1 MACVAFFLNAVF
13 AASEATFHCSL
24 ANDSGSGSMDGP
36 QQVSTLE
43 YCVVDNCTIM
53 RIDTGQKLDIVYT
66 TESIIVVNPIDGQT
80 SSVIAKNDNEFPCL
94 LPDTMA
100 YDNHMATFIG
110 SMTIDLLITAVSSY
124 ILIVHLLFKELHN
137 LMGKLMILYNLT
149 IIFLCIIIG
158 VWLFLRYIIPANSQ
172 ITCHSIVVL
181 FIITSIGNN
190 NVSTCLFTY
199 LTNIM
204 YRSYKLRSS
213 MSKARSKF
221 LLKCYTAYIVGTVI
235 FYLFITVAY
244 DLRTG
249 NGKDTLESLK
259 GYCHFFNGKFYDFYI
274 SSIAIGIN
282 KVVQIILFTVY
293 LYFFYKL
300 NTRTE
305 QINRRFT
312 KHLFIIAIT
321 MGAEIGL
328 SEFIWMST
336 SILGLRNS
344 PFPSIIGAIFLL
356 IQQCVIMITFMCTPK
371 MSRLCKGL
379 FLNNEQ

>member
-1 MACVAFFLNAVF
+1 MACAAFFLIAVF
-13 AASEATFHCSL
+13 AASEATLQCSL
-24 ANDSGSGSMDGP
+24 ADDSGSGSMDSP

-53 RIDTGQKLDIVYT
+53 RIDNGQKLDIVYT

-100 YDNHMATFIG
+100 YDNYMAKFIG
-110 SMTIDLLITAVSSY
+110 SITIVLLITAVSSY

-137 LMGKLMILYNLT
+137 LMGKLMIFYNLT
-149 IIFLCIIIG
+149 LIFLCIIIG
-158 VWLFLRYIIPANSQ
+158 VWLFLYYIIPANSQ

-181 FIITSIGNN
+181 FMITLIGNN
-190 NVSTCLFTY
+190 NVSTCILTY

-204 YRSYKLRSS
+204 YRSYKLRSR
-213 MSKARSKF
+213 MSKPRSKF

-235 FYLFITVAY
+235 FYLFIIVAY

-249 NGKDTLESLK
+249 NGKDTLEPLN
-259 GYCHFFNGKFYDFYI
+259 GYCHFFGEKFHDFYI
-274 SSIAIGIN
+274 SSIATGIN

-293 LYFFYKL
+293 LYFFYKI
-300 NTRTE
+300 NTQTE
-305 QINRRFT
+305 QLNRQYT
-312 KHLFIIAIT
+312 KHLFIIAIA
-321 MGAEIGL
+321 MGAKIGL
-328 SEFIWMST
+328 TEFIWIST
-336 SILGLRNS
+336 TILGLNNS
-344 PFPSIIGAIFLL
+344 PIPSIVGAIFLL

-371 MSRLCKGL
+371 MSQLCKEL